1 MPDILIVDNDPDY
14 SRQVAS
20 YLGHNGFVV
29 HTAADPR
36 AMNRTLSREPVT
48 LVILDAHMPDGAG
61 LATCRRLAEA
71 GGPPVILTS
80 SGQDEIERIIGL
92 EIGADD
98 YINKPVN
105 PRELLA
111 RVRVAVRRNARAA
124 GPVSAPSYANDGYE
138 LDVFRRQF
146 RAAGGKALKLTP
158 TETSIIAVF
167 LERKGDPI
175 SRLELKS
182 LVFRDDESVLDRAI
196 DTQISRLRRKFVTS
210 FGIDFIQTVYGVG
223 YAWDA
228 GYGRTVSPQDH
239 HDAA

>member
-1 MPDILIVDNDPDY
+1 MRDVLIVDSDPEY
-14 SRQVAS
+14 CRQVAN
-20 YLGHNGFVV
+20 YLGLNGFTV

-36 AMNRTLSREPVT
+36 AMNRALAHEAVE

-80 SGQDEIERIIGL
+80 PGQDEIERIIGL

-98 YINKPVN
+98 YISKPVH

-111 RVRVAVRRNARAA
+111 RVRVAVRRSARSSS
-124 GPVSAPSYANDGYE
+124 PVSAPAYAADGFE

-146 RAAGGKALKLTP
+146 RTPGGKTLKLTP

-167 LERKGDPI
+167 LERKSEPV
-175 SRLELKS
+175 SRLELKK
-182 LVFRDDESVLDRAI
+182 LVFRDDETVLDRAI
-196 DTQISRLRRKFVTS
+196 DTQVSRLRRKFVATC
-210 FGIDFIQTVYGVG
+210 GVDFIQTVYGVG

-228 GYGRTVSPQDH
+228 SFGRFGGQPLQ